1 MMAKI
6 KITTTGTITEKE
18 MWVLFEEQLEA
29 MEKDLIALC
38 EDNEN
43 MAQAIKDYFSRAR
56 EEHKIGTA

>member
-1 MMAKI
+1 MAKI